1 MGFLK
6 ILLLASFWAGLMSV
20 FRQCFEDQDPRTGNA
35 ASHELL
41 DELRIAVTASIRG
54 AESGLD
60 FNGSLTLESAISPL
74 PAPARQASQ
83 ENRMKFRPCAP
94 IGAPKTACKSIFER
108 SGHRFA

>member
-6 ILLLASFWAGLMSV
+6 ILLLASFWVGLMSV
-20 FRQCFEDQDPRTGNA
+20 FRQSFEDQVFRAGNA
-35 ASHELL
+35 ARHELL
-41 DELRIAVTASIRG
+41 EVLTIAVTASIRG

-60 FNGSLTLESAISPL
+60 FNGSLTLKSAVSPL

-94 IGAPKTACKSIFER
+94 IGAPK
-108 SGHRFA
+108 